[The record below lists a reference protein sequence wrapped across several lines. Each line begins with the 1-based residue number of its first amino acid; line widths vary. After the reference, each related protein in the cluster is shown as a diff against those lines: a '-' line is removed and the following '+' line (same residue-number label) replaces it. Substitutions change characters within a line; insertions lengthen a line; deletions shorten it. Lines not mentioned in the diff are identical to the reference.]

1 MSRKQSSLNSS
12 HHNTNHTQESQCQ
25 TPVVTDNSKWQQLW
39 DKFILKG
46 YQTREE
52 SNGEQPPSSPP
63 KKIVYLKLLLK
74 FLSKFSRKN
83 KHYFD
88 PKQLQKEILEDI
100 GQQLHDER
108 QKQGL
113 SLELISEETRISV
126 GLLEAIE
133 KAKLEELPEAIY
145 TRSFIKK
152 FADFL
157 GLDGKGLSE
166 SFPLDSNPK
175 SQESSRFRFFF
186 PVLQF
191 RPLHLYFL
199 YIIIVVISVQSISN
213 KLKRAATEGAI
224 EELPVPVVIS
234 PPPSPIE
241 KPVIVKVHSKGK
253 STLKVMVDGKTTFDG
268 TLTKESQK
276 TWEANKNITLEASNA
291 GLILVTFNN
300 QNAKR
305 LGKLGENKKVTYS
318 LPNISNNSREQ
329 EKVNQQE

>member
-1 MSRKQSSLNSS
+1 MSRKQSSLNSPY
-12 HHNTNHTQESQCQ
+12 HDTNHSQDSQRQ
-25 TPVVTDNSKWQQLW
+25 TPVVTENGRWQQFW
-39 DKFILKG
+39 DKFILNG
-46 YQTREE
+46 YKTSEE
-52 SNGEQPPSSPP
+52 SNGEKLPSPPP
-63 KKIVYLKLLLK
+63 KKTVYLKLLLK
-74 FLSKFSRKN
+74 LLAKFPKRN
-83 KHYFD
+83 QHYFD
-88 PKQLQKEILEDI
+88 PKKLQKQILEDI
-100 GQQLHDER
+100 GKQLHEER

-113 SLELISEETRISV
+113 SLEVISSETRISL

-157 GLDGKGLSE
+157 GLDGKSLSE
-166 SFPLDSNPK
+166 SFPLDSNPQ
-175 SQESSRFRFFF
+175 SQSSSRFRFLF

-213 KLKRAATEGAI
+213 TLKRAATEGAI
-224 EELPVPVVIS
+224 EELPVPVVVS
-234 PPPSPIE
+234 PPPPLMK
-241 KPVIVKVHSKGK
+241 KPVIVKVQSKGK
-253 STLKVMVDGKTTFDG
+253 SSLKVTVDGKMTFEG
-268 TLTKESQK
+268 TLTKEIQK

-305 LGKLGENKKVTYS
+305 LGKLGESKKVTYS
-318 LPNISNNSREQ
+318 IPNLSNNVREQ
-329 EKVNQQE
+329 GTVNQQE

>member
-1 MSRKQSSLNSS
+1 MSRKQSSLNSP
-12 HHNTNHTQESQCQ
+12 HHKTNHTQESQCQ
-25 TPVVTDNSKWQQLW
+25 TPVVAENSRWQQLW
-39 DKFILKG
+39 DKFILNG
-46 YQTREE
+46 YKTSEE
-52 SNGEQPPSSPP
+52 SNGEKPPSPP
-63 KKIVYLKLLLK
+63 SKKTIYLKLLLK
-74 FLSKFSRKN
+74 LLSKFPKQK

-88 PKQLQKEILEDI
+88 PKKLQKQILEDI
-100 GQQLHDER
+100 GQQLYNER

-113 SLELISEETRISV
+113 SLALISGETRISLA
-126 GLLEAIE
+126 LLEAIE

-157 GLDGKGLSE
+157 GLDGKSLSE

-175 SQESSRFRFFF
+175 SQSSSRFRFFF

-213 KLKRAATEGAI
+213 TLKRAATEGAI
-224 EELPVPVVIS
+224 EELPVPVVVS
-234 PPPSPIE
+234 PPPPLIK
-241 KPVIVKVHSKGK
+241 KPVIIKVHSKGK
-253 STLKVMVDGKTTFDG
+253 STLKVIVDGKTTFEG
-268 TLTKESQK
+268 TLTKETQK

-305 LGKLGENKKVTYS
+305 LGKLGESKKVTYS
-318 LPNISNNSREQ
+318 LPNISNNSKQ
-329 EKVNQQE
+329 KDTVNQQE